1 MRDAILVVVHAF
13 GSEPEADL
21 AKGAL
26 EAAGIDAM
34 IQADSAGGMRPHLAW
49 ASGGFKVLVREED
62 AAASRDVL
70 EPRAG
75 SGADRRA

>member
-1 MRDAILVVVHAF
+1 MRDANLVVVHAF
-13 GSEPEADL
+13 ASELEADM

-26 EAAGIDAM
+26 ESAGIDAM

-62 AAASRDVL
+62 AAEAREVL
-70 EPRAG
+70 DPLHN
-75 SGADRRA
+75 

>member
-1 MRDAILVVVHAF
+1 MHDANLVVVHAF
-13 GSEPEADL
+13 GSGSEADM

-62 AAASRDVL
+62 VDAARDVL
-70 EPRAG
+70 EPPSEVGVDDQA
-75 SGADRRA
+75 